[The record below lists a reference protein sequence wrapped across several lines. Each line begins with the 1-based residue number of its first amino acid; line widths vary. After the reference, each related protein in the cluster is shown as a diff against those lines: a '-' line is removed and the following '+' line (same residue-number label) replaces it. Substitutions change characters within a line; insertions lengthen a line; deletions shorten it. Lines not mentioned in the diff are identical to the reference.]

1 MERLP
6 DATRSALAPVLG
18 PSEHVSRVAA
28 AVGCTLV
35 LTDRQLHL
43 VRDGVNFRPR
53 TGVQSWGLDRT
64 LSVRMAP
71 GRGRPGR
78 LIVEGSARSVSVFLT
93 AAQAPDIQELLAE
106 IRRQIYTE
114 D

>member
-1 MERLP
+1 MEPLS
-6 DATRSALAPVLG
+6 DATRTALAPVLG
-18 PSEHVSRVAA
+18 PTEHVTRAAA

-53 TGVQSWGLDRT
+53 TGVRSWELDRS

-71 GRGRPGR
+71 ARGSSGR
-78 LIVEGSARSVSVFLT
+78 LIVERAGRSVSVFLT
-93 AAQAPDIQELLAE
+93 AAHALEIEELLAE
-106 IRRQIYTE
+106 IRRRIYAE
-114 D
+114 N